1 MASIVKRKKKY
12 SVVYS
17 YTDENG
23 KEHKKWETF
32 ESNAEAKHR
41 KAEIEFEKANG
52 TLKGPS
58 AKTVRELLDLS
69 FSMHLSGHCP
79 FAITGKLGIRIS
91 KCCFPLPASRASVYT
106 AA

>member
-41 KAEIEFEKANG
+41 KAEIEFAKANG
-52 TLKGPS
+52 TLKGQGAHQQLHQPDHRGQE
-58 AKTVRELLDLS
+58 ACGPEPAHDGQVLQGPAQGEVRD
-69 FSMHLSGHCP
+69 G
-79 FAITGKLGIRIS
+79 
-91 KCCFPLPASRASVYT
+91 
-106 AA
+106 